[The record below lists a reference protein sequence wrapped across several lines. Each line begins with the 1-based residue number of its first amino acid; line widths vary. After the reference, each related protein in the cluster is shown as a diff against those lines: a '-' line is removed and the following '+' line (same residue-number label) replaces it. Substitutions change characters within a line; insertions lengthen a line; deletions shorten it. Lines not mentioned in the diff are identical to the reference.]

1 MKLSIA
7 RALRLVVTI
16 AGTAALAGCCGYL
29 VSCPT
34 TQTAFDSAGYGLSS
48 LGNARDQAAGLL
60 ETSTT
65 AFRPDVAQTLA
76 ARYAAFGDASL
87 VWQKDAAAVLRSS
100 AAFSEQR
107 NDDELAAMSTAAHAY
122 AGAVEAA
129 AGNPQNFATSYRPLP
144 DNAVIDRE
152 PASPPIIA
160 AARSFSDDVA
170 TGTALMKAI
179 APSVIDG
186 LPSDVREA
194 LAVAITNTA
203 GPANN

>member
-1 MKLSIA
+1 MMLSIV
-7 RALRLVVTI
+7 RALRLVTTI

-76 ARYAAFGDASL
+76 ARYAAFGHASL

-107 NDDELAAMSTAAHAY
+107 NDDELAAMSTAARAF
-122 AGAVEAA
+122 ASAVETA

-144 DNAVIDRE
+144 DNAVIDKE
-152 PASPPIIA
+152 TASPPIVA
-160 AARSFSDDVA
+160 AARSFTEDVA

-186 LPSDVREA
+186 LPSNVREA